1 MSISAVARES
11 LPAATGVTWLAF
23 LAHMPPEA
31 VLGAFSG
38 AIVFLLGVT
47 NKKPWEW
54 MLLFSA
60 SLIAGLLGAST
71 IAGIVSGAFGLVGIK
86 ITTSLGLG
94 AMASATI
101 SVNLLIWL
109 RDNASRIA
117 AKRLGVTPT
126 PKGDAE

>member
-1 MSISAVARES
+1 MAISEVARES
-11 LPAATGVTWLAF
+11 LPAATGLTWMGLLAN
-23 LAHMPPEA
+23 LPPEA

-38 AIVFLLGVT
+38 AIVFLLGVS

-86 ITTSLGLG
+86 LTTSLGLG
-94 AMASATI
+94 AMASATCT
-101 SVNLLIWL
+101 VNVLIWM

-117 AKRLGVTPT
+117 AKRLGVTP
-126 PKGDAE
+126 KGDAE